1 MTSGLTVG
9 KPVIAEMVRL
19 AAFEVPGVQ
28 AVARSGGAWRRL
40 LLAPPVEVRLQG
52 NRVSV
57 RLSIVARPGQAL
69 TPLAAQ
75 VRVAVAATVERL
87 LGLELDGV
95 SVVVDGVGG

>member
-9 KPVIAEMVRL
+9 KPVIAEMVRH

-40 LLAPPVEVRLQG
+40 LLASPVEVHLEG

-87 LGLELDGV
+87 LGLELDCV

>member
-9 KPVIAEMVRL
+9 RPVIAEMVRL

-28 AVARSGGAWRRL
+28 AVARSGPVWRRL
-40 LLAPPVEVRLQG
+40 LLGPAVDVRLDG

-57 RLSIVARPGQAL
+57 AVAVVARPGQ
-69 TPLAAQ
+69 PLRPLVGQ
-75 VRVAVAATVERL
+75 VRAAVAAAVERL
-87 LGLELDGV
+87 LGLELEDV